1 MMTRAE
7 ELGFKI
13 AKTKEGLYFDTN
25 DSECEIFI
33 EQSQNKLY
41 AFITCKNNIGDIKK
55 YWGLYSHSNP
65 KKYILNIMRT
75 GGKWQNKIN

>member
-1 MMTRAE
+1 MTRAD

-13 AKTKEGLYFDTN
+13 VKTDAGLYFDTS

-41 AFITCKNNIGDIKK
+41 AFITCKNNLNQIKK

-65 KKYILNIMRT
+65 KKYILNIMKD